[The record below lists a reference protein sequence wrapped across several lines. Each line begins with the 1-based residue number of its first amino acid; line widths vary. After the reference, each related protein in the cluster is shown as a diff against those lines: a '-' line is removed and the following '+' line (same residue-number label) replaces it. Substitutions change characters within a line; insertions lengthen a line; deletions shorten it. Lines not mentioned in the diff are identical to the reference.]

1 MAEEIIF
8 KTRVDTGSTAKD
20 LQQIDDELKSISTT
34 TSKMGSDVGS
44 KFEALNSKIEAGGM
58 SVRQLTR
65 SIKEYQSIALEA
77 GRTSIIGQEALKRA
91 GDLKDELGDLQN
103 EVTRLGTDG
112 KNLQGALQI
121 GSTITAGYGALQGA
135 MALTGMQSESLEK
148 TMVKLQA
155 VTTLLNGLEQIRTA
169 LEKESLALLFLKNTQ
184 TKIATTVQ
192 TAYTWATQG
201 TSTAMKALRLT
212 MLAVPIVA
220 VVAGIV
226 LLITN
231 FDKLSEMIGATTA
244 SQKAMTDA
252 TNTAIDSVSSELSA
266 IDRLKNTLNDENVSR
281 EDKIKAV
288 KKLQEQYPS
297 LLSNIDT
304 EKNGLNGVNKA
315 LELNGKL
322 LLLKAKQEALAS
334 QRSEVFK
341 EQIKEQVK
349 AQTGQNKGFFDYV
362 SAVNSGVDAQEI
374 ANYKSKATIATKDK
388 EITVLDKLDKQ
399 IQKEIDSI
407 TKQGGVIQEVEKV
420 EKKATKSHTDNVNTR
435 QKKREEELKKQ
446 EEDARKLL
454 ELQRTTQDL
463 SISYMVD
470 GEEKRRIQLITN
482 QERERQ
488 DLIAKYGANAQ
499 LEQELSLKHK
509 NELNDLE
516 VEFIQT
522 KQNEKTDAE
531 KLALEQEAVSK
542 RAMLE
547 GQLIE
552 MQGNFEAEQKLKR
565 DLALIERDQLLKND
579 KLTKGE
585 RHKIEAEYSQKTI
598 DLDKEEEEAEKQKNE
613 AIQASRQALLS
624 ATASVFGAISNL
636 SKQGSKASK
645 AFALAEIAINT
656 GVSFVQGLRLAQ
668 AAALAAPPGA
678 KVATFAIFYAQQL
691 ASVLSAAKQ
700 AKSILGAS
708 GSVSAPSVSSGGSGG
723 NTSNETTTATPQLN
737 QTQSNLTAGL
747 QNNAQKVYVVDSEIS
762 MIQNNTKKAQAVS
775 TIG

>member
-8 KTRVDTGSTAKD
+8 KTRVDTGSTAED
-20 LQQIDDELKSISTT
+20 LQKIDDELKSISTT

-58 SVRQLTR
+58 SVRELTR
-65 SIKEYQSIALEA
+65 SIKDYQSIALEA
-77 GRTSIIGQEALKRA
+77 GRTSVIGQEALKRA
-91 GDLKDELGDLQN
+91 GDLKDELGDLKTEITN
-103 EVTRLGTDG
+103 LGTDG

-121 GSTITAGYGALQGA
+121 GSAVTAGYGALQGA
-135 MALTGMQSESLEK
+135 MALTGIQSESLEK

-155 VTTLLNGLEQIRTA
+155 VTVVMNGLEQIRTA
-169 LEKESLALLFLKNTQ
+169 LEKESLAVLFLLNAQ

-201 TSTAMKALRLT
+201 TNTAMKVLRIS

-220 VVAGIV
+220 VIAGIV

-231 FDKLSEMIGATTA
+231 FEKLSEMIGATTA
-244 SQKAMTDA
+244 SQKALSQATD
-252 TNTAIDSVSSELSA
+252 TAIDSVSNELSA
-266 IDRLKNTLNDENVSR
+266 IDKLKNTINDENVSR
-281 EDKIKAV
+281 EEKIKAV

-315 LELNGKL
+315 LELNGRL
-322 LLLKAKQEALAS
+322 LLLKAKQEAIAS

-341 EQIKEQVK
+341 EQIKEEVK
-349 AQTGQNKGFFDYV
+349 ARTGQNVGIFDQ
-362 SAVNSGVDAQEI
+362 VNALRTGVDAQKI
-374 ANYKSKATIATKDK
+374 ANIQSGANIATKDK
-388 EITVLDKLDKQ
+388 EISVLDKLDKQ
-399 IQKEIDSI
+399 LQKEIDTV
-407 TKQGGVIQEVEKV
+407 TKQGGIIQEVDKV
-420 EKKATKSHTDNVNTR
+420 DKKVTKSHSDNVDTR
-435 QKKREEELKKQ
+435 QKKRDEELRKQ
-446 EEDARKLL
+446 EDDARKLL

-463 SISYMVD
+463 SISYMVE
-470 GEEKRRIQLITN
+470 GEEKRRIQLQVN
-482 QERERQ
+482 QEREKQ
-488 DLIAKYGANAQ
+488 DLISKYGANAQ

-516 VEFIQT
+516 LEFLTAKQT
-522 KQNEKTDAE
+522 EKTDAE
-531 KLALEQEAVSK
+531 KLALENEAISR

-547 GQLIE
+547 GRLIE
-552 MQGNFEAEQKLKR
+552 MQADFEAEQQLKQE
-565 DLALIERDQLLKND
+565 LALFERDQLLANEN
-579 KLTKGE
+579 LTEGE
-585 RHKIEAEYSQKTI
+585 RYKIQAEYSQKII
-598 DLDKEEEEAEKQKNE
+598 DLAKEEEEAEKQKNE

-668 AAALAAPPGA
+668 AAALKSPTP
-678 KVATFAIFYAQQL
+678 VLTFGIFYAQQV
-691 ASVLSAAKQ
+691 ASILSAAKQ
-700 AKSILGAS
+700 AKQILGAS
-708 GSVSAPSVSSGGSGG
+708 SSVTAPSVSSGGGGG
-723 NTSNETTTATPQLN
+723 NNSTETTTTTPQLN
-737 QTQSNLTAGL
+737 NTQSNLTSGL